1 MNMENFQNPPKE
13 YREVPFW
20 SWNDRLERDELVWQ
34 IEEMDKQGWGGFF
47 MHSRKG
53 LVTPY
58 LSEEWLSRIQ
68 ECVEEAKRRGMGAWL
83 YDEDKWPSGF
93 CGGKIPKLG
102 SEYRQKALLMRE
114 DDLELPRDEVRLL
127 KAYAARKQGPKSYAD
142 ITCIDADAAEQWKK
156 EGYTIL
162 YFYKWTQPI
171 GPNRF
176 NNTAWVDLLNPKVT
190 DAFLESTHEIYKR
203 RIGSEFGKTVPGI
216 FTDESTVLY
225 WAYAPKIALPWSEH
239 FESYF
244 MEYNGY
250 DITEKLPYL
259 FINLE
264 GFEKIRYDYWKV
276 VTGCFV
282 ENYVKRIYEWCEQN
296 NLKYTGHFMAED
308 YFEFTMQYIGSLM
321 PAYEYMH
328 IPGVDHLNRNINDVM
343 TVKQVTSVA
352 HQLGKERVLCEM
364 FGCSGQNFSF
374 EHRKWIADWNL
385 IHGINFINPHLS
397 LYSMRGERKRDY
409 PPNLFYQ
416 QPWWEHNKKIAD
428 YCSRLS
434 YVLSMGKRVTDILV
448 IHSIES
454 AWCCYNP
461 TDVVLAEEGQFDTP
475 DTWIEYKPS
484 PEFKVNELSY
494 GFDEVLNI
502 LLRLHYDYDLGD
514 EAIIAR
520 HGRAE
525 GRFFRVG
532 QGEYGI
538 VMVPPS
544 ITLRKSTALML
555 QDFVNSG
562 GVLAFIGE
570 MPRLIDGAP
579 DPSGI
584 LEAIAGRACVLPL
597 EASAIKEF
605 LEKCGESR
613 VSVEGEG
620 NEAVWYHLRK
630 VDNKTVA
637 FFANTDKDR
646 EITVSIDIRAKGH
659 VEQWDPFKGCAI
671 AIPFE
676 HDGRMTRIAY
686 TFPPAGSLLIVIDE
700 EREAKPFRTPYRS
713 VIGCYELDSLWEIEP
728 LNKNSITLDYCTCSL
743 NDSDA
748 GGLMPVHRVH
758 DAVMKNK
765 KDFVLSYF
773 FDSADWDGNGGMLVV
788 ESPECFNITLN
799 GVPVNRRFGGGY
811 WVDKSFKTAVISDL
825 VKAGTNIVELR
836 AKWHE
841 NIEIESIYIL
851 GDFEVENQS
860 NRSFKLVKPKKEAVS
875 GDLVYKGYPF
885 FTGKMRF
892 CQKWS
897 LAEKGEEQ
905 YFLEVEQQG
914 SIVVE
919 AAVNGHM
926 AEAAIVRPYVWD
938 ITPYITEGENLIE
951 ITLTTSLHNLLGP
964 HHSTK
969 GEITA
974 CAPASFRDE
983 KNWTDEYHFV
993 ELGVRRARI
1002 YKVVQGTES
1011 DK

>member
-1 MNMENFQNPPKE
+1 MNIEDFQNPPKE

-20 SWNDRLERDELVWQ
+20 SWNDRLETGELIRQ
-34 IEEMDKQGWGGFF
+34 IGEMDKQGWGGFF

-58 LSEEWLSRIQ
+58 LSGEWMKRIQ
-68 ECVEEAKRRGMGAWL
+68 ECIEEAKRRGMGAWL

-114 DDLELPRDEVRLL
+114 DELELPEDEVQLL
-127 KAYAARKQGPKSYAD
+127 RAYAASKQGTKSYTN
-142 ITCIDADAAEQWKK
+142 ITCIDADTAGQWKK
-156 EGYTIL
+156 NGYTIL

-190 DAFLESTHEIYKR
+190 DAFLESTHEVYKR
-203 RIGSEFGKTVPGI
+203 YVGSEFGNTVPGI
-216 FTDESTVLY
+216 FTDEGTILY
-225 WAYAPKIALPWSEH
+225 WAYAPKTALPWSEH

-244 MEYNGY
+244 MEDNGY

-259 FINLE
+259 FINLD

-276 VTGCFV
+276 VTRCFV
-282 ENYVKRIYEWCEQN
+282 ENYVKRIYEWCEEN

-328 IPGVDHLNRNINDVM
+328 IPGADHLNRNINDVM

-352 HQLGKERVLCEM
+352 HQLGKKRALCEM

-374 EHRKWIADWNL
+374 EHHKWIADWNL
-385 IHGINFINPHLS
+385 VHGINFINPHLS

-434 YVLSMGKRVTDILV
+434 YILSSGKRVTDILV

-461 TDVVLAEEGQFDTP
+461 TDVIVAEEGQFDTP

-484 PEFKVNELSY
+484 RKFKVNELSY
-494 GFDEVLNI
+494 KFDELINTLLN
-502 LLRLHYDYDLGD
+502 LHYDYDLGD
-514 EAIIAR
+514 EAIIAK
-520 HGRAE
+520 HGKAN
-525 GRFFRVG
+525 GKLFKVG
-532 QGEYGI
+532 QVEYSI
-538 VMVPPS
+538 VVVPPS
-544 ITLRKSTALML
+544 ITLRRSTAVML

-562 GVLAFIGE
+562 GILVFIDG
-570 MPRLIDGAP
+570 MPGLIDGSP
-579 DPSGI
+579 DYSGI
-584 LEAIAGRACVLPL
+584 LEAIAGKAFVLPL

-605 LEKCGESR
+605 LVRCAASR
-613 VSVEGEG
+613 VSIEGEG

-637 FFANTDKDR
+637 FFANTDKER
-646 EITVSIDIRAKGH
+646 ERTVTIGIGAEGY
-659 VEQWDPFKGCAI
+659 VEQWDPFKGCAFD
-671 AIPFE
+671 IPFE
-676 HDGRMTRIAY
+676 HDGKMVRITY
-686 TFPPAGSLLIVIDE
+686 MFPPAGSLLVVIDG
-700 EREAKPFRTPYRS
+700 EREAKPFKVRQKS
-713 VIGCYELDSLWEIEP
+713 IIDCYELDCVWDINP
-728 LNKNSITLDYCTCSL
+728 LNINSITLDYCTCNLDNSVT
-743 NDSDA
+743 A
-748 GGLMPVHRVH
+748 GLMPVHRAY
-758 DAVMKNK
+758 DAVMSSR

-773 FDSADWDGNGGMLVV
+773 FDNVNWDGSGGMLAV
-788 ESPECFNITLN
+788 ESPECFKITLN
-799 GVPVNRRFGGGY
+799 GIPVDQRFGDGY
-811 WVDKSFKTAVISDL
+811 WVDKSFKTAPIGDL
-825 VKAGTNIVELR
+825 VKSGTNIVELR

-841 NIEIESIYIL
+841 NIEVESIYIL

-860 NRSFKLVKPKKEAVS
+860 NRRFKLIEPGKKAVS
-875 GDLVYKGYPF
+875 GNLVYKGYPF
-885 FTGKMRF
+885 FTGKMSF
-892 CQKWS
+892 SQKWS
-897 LAEKGEEQ
+897 LEEKDEAQ

-914 SIVVE
+914 SVVVE
-919 AAVNGHM
+919 AGINGCM
-926 AEAAIVRPYVWD
+926 AEVGIVRPYVWD
-938 ITPYITEGENLIE
+938 ITPYITEGENIIE
-951 ITLTTSLHNLLGP
+951 ITITTSLHNLLGP

-983 KNWTDEYHFV
+983 KNWTDDYYFV
-993 ELGVRRARI
+993 ELGLRKARI
-1002 YKVVQGTES
+1002 YKI
-1011 DK
+1011 K